1 VTGDGG
7 RNLETRSG
15 QRSVSFLFY
24 QEVIGFK
31 FIFPVCL
38 RCRLKYSSGQ
48 GTRNDQIMIWIAPS
62 EKDTATGTL
71 EKRLGVDA
79 ELVGGNPGLTQVRG
93 GSL

>member
-1 VTGDGG
+1 
-7 RNLETRSG
+7 
-15 QRSVSFLFY
+15 
-24 QEVIGFK
+24 
-31 FIFPVCL
+31 
-38 RCRLKYSSGQ
+38 
-48 GTRNDQIMIWIAPS
+48 MIWIAPS